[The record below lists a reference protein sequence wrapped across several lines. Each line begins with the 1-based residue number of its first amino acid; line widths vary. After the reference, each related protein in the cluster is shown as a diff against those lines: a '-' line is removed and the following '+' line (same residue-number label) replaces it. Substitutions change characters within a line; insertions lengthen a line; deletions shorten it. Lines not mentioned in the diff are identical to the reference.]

1 MAASARAAGMA
12 MLLAGSLLA
21 ASAVE
26 DRTHG
31 DMYPQRLHVG
41 IDLGS
46 EFAKVRLYAVLCCS
60 SAS

>member
-1 MAASARAAGMA
+1 MA